1 MSILFIFTISL
12 FYNCFST
19 DKSKSEV
26 ELSNSSIVYYDV
38 AGKQEYRMVTY
49 KITNLSADKYAY
61 TWIFYEEP
69 FAKKSRN
76 AKNRYLLQHYGEFG
90 LLNLLTDNAV
100 GEIYHELGTFFIK
113 EINPGESFEYIVIAP
128 SKIPQKLIDN
138 KIKPFIYYVLEYD
151 SLYGDYLRHPM
162 NEFVF
167 FPDSKIVI
175 PFHIK

>member
-1 MSILFIFTISL
+1 MNILFLLITLLSCND
-12 FYNCFST
+12 YSVNKT
-19 DKSKSEV
+19 V
-26 ELSNSSIVYYDV
+26 NELELHSSSVVYYDV

-76 AKNRYLLQHYGEFG
+76 AKNRYLLQHHGEFG

-100 GEIYHELGTFFIK
+100 GEMYHELGEFFIK
-113 EINPGESFEYIVIAP
+113 EISPGESFEYIVIAP
-128 SKIPQKLIDN
+128 SKITQKIIDN
-138 KIKPFIYYVLEYD
+138 KIKPFIYDVLEYD
-151 SLYGDYLRHPM
+151 PLYGNYLRHPM

-167 FPDSKIVI
+167 FPDSKVVI